1 MGTKHF
7 FKFLS
12 RSKAAAA
19 SFNFSFSL
27 SNLKFLS
34 VASLGNRV
42 VALLG
47 LRGKAPELSNSL
59 FLVDYRYLCIFF
71 LRKMSLNLNSM
82 CLPLLPLNDPVYE
95 SKKQKR
101 VKIQVCKVMNYLS

>member
-42 VALLG
+42 VTLLG
-47 LRGKAPELSNSL
+47 LRGKDPELSNSL
-59 FLVDYRYLCIFF
+59 FLADYIFMHIFF
-71 LRKMSLNLNSM
+71 KKMGINLNYM
-82 CLPLLPLNDPVYE
+82 CLPLLPLNDLVYA
-95 SKKQKR
+95 SKKKKI
-101 VKIQVCKVMNYLS
+101 KIQVYKFMNYLN